1 MHIHGRRRESF
12 ISVTSMKLEQTIK
25 DAIRPQNTIQFD
37 QSDSINEVSP
47 LSDHNSFRTDSS
59 DTINEQNN
67 N

>member
-1 MHIHGRRRESF
+1 
-12 ISVTSMKLEQTIK
+12 MKLEQTIK
-25 DAIRPQNTIQFD
+25 NAIHSQNTI
-37 QSDSINEVSP
+37 QSDSINEASP